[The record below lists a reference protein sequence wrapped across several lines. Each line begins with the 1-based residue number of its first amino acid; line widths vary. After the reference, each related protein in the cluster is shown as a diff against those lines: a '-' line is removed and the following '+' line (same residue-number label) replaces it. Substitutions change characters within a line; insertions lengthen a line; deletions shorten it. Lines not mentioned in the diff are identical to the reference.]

1 MKHFSILLFFFL
13 FTFSASAQYC
23 GNSGPSV
30 CNPVAAP
37 DSTYRIWPT
46 SYMHDCIV
54 RDSFYSTSFTIYN
67 KTDITFSGQTLSVNS
82 IRIDT
87 ILNLPCGL
95 CYSTNKVNN
104 IVYHGDS
111 MCVLISGTTHSM
123 AGQYN
128 ATILATADLGV
139 PIAIN
144 PTDPNDHNNPLWLPL
159 RIQDDQGNC
168 PEVDTFSNGSF
179 VNCNNVGIEE
189 ESITQVKASF
199 VGDQLIISN
208 AKISTQV
215 EVFNLQGQ
223 LMFQTTVS
231 DTYTKTLPNL
241 QAGLY
246 VVVLSNSAGRKTMRL
261 VKQN

>member
-1 MKHFSILLFFFL
+1 MKHLSILLFSFL
-13 FTFSASAQYC
+13 LTSHAVAQYC
-23 GNSGPSV
+23 GNSGPSI

-111 MCVLISGTTHSM
+111 MCVSISGTTHSM
-123 AGQYN
+123 PGQYN
-128 ATILATADLGV
+128 ATILATADLGF

-159 RIQDDQGNC
+159 RIRDDQGNC

-179 VNCNNVGIEE
+179 VNCTNVGIVENDLA
-189 ESITQVKASF
+189 QVKAAF
-199 VGDQLIISN
+199 IGDQIIINN
-208 AKISTQV
+208 ATVSTQV
-215 EVFNLQGQ
+215 QVFNLQGQ
-223 LMFQTTVS
+223 LILQTTVS
-231 DTYTKTLPNL
+231 DTYANAFPNL
-241 QAGLY
+241 QVGLY
-246 VVVLSNSAGRKTMRL
+246 VVALSNSSGKKTMRL